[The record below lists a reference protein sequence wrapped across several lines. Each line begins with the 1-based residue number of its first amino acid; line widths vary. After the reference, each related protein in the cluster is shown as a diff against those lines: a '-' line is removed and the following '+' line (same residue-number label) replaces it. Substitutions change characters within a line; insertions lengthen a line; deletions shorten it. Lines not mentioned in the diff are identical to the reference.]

1 MKQLIKGSFLY
12 ILSKEPDAVVLKTK
26 TPKGYYFAVFLVVV
40 FFGVIINFIDSEYR
54 SVFLTFTLL
63 MCAFVVLF
71 LYLSSG
77 KEIAIFDQKNKKIF
91 FDGKI
96 RDIETLSAIEIKTY
110 RDTREDTET
119 SFLNLCFFKDE
130 RSSILKVNEI
140 LNHGKIK
147 EIESVS
153 NMLGVDFLYKSEVLS
168 T

>member
-1 MKQLIKGSFLY
+1 MKQLINGSFLY
-12 ILSKEPDAVVLKTK
+12 IISKEPDAVV
-26 TPKGYYFAVFLVVV
+26 
-40 FFGVIINFIDSEYR
+40 FFGVFINFIDSEYR

-110 RDTREDTET
+110 RDAREDTET